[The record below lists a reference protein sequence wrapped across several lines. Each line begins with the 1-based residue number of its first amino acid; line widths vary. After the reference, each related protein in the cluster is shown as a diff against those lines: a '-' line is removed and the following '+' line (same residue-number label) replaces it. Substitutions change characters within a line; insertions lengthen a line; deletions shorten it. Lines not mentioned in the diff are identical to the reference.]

1 MKKINIK
8 GAIVSDDD
16 KWIYDMLEM
25 EATSPKDVTEALAE
39 SEGKDIEL
47 TINSGGGDVYSAS
60 EIYTELRNHSG
71 NVTSRIVGVA
81 ASAASV
87 IAMAGKVVISPTAQI
102 MIHKAST
109 VGIGNSSDMKKVY
122 EFLDTVDQSI
132 CNAYTHKT
140 DLTKEEVLQL
150 MSDETW
156 MNADA
161 AIEKG
166 FADEKMFEEQK
177 AVASTTGLLPEKA
190 INLLRNSQNDSTI
203 TVEDIKGVVMEMKE
217 DIVKELRNEI
227 KPKEKPTN
235 SWLF

>member
-132 CNAYTHKT
+132 CNAYTH
-140 DLTKEEVLQL
+140 
-150 MSDETW
+150 
-156 MNADA
+156 
-161 AIEKG
+161 
-166 FADEKMFEEQK
+166 
-177 AVASTTGLLPEKA
+177 
-190 INLLRNSQNDSTI
+190 
-203 TVEDIKGVVMEMKE
+203 
-217 DIVKELRNEI
+217 
-227 KPKEKPTN
+227 
-235 SWLF
+235 